1 VTNEKYAVEF
11 DDVWLEFPRRDGQFA
26 GLAGVTGAVEKGQT
40 VTIVGPSGSG
50 KTTLLY
56 LCNLLLTA
64 TRGVVKVFGRD
75 VREWNPAELR
85 RQVGMVFQKPV
96 MLPGT
101 VLDNLLLGL
110 KLNGKTSEDVT
121 EWLQRVGLHTSLL
134 DQPASTLSGGQQQR
148 VALLRTVLNR
158 PKVLLLDEVTSAL
171 DPEST
176 ALVEHFVQSVR
187 EQLDCS
193 VLWVTHD
200 LEQARRMGDVTWLVI
215 DGRIAEAGP
224 SQALFEHPQTEHG
237 RRFLQS
243 SSEGDAQP

>member
-1 VTNEKYAVEF
+1 MTNAIYAVEF
-11 DDVWLEFPRRDGQFA
+11 ADVWIDFTRRDGQFA
-26 GLAGVTGAVEKGQT
+26 GLAGVTGAVAKGQT

-50 KTTLLY
+50 KSTLLC
-56 LCNLLLTA
+56 LCNLMQTA
-64 TRGVVKVFGRD
+64 SKGVVKVFGQD

-101 VLDNLLLGL
+101 VLDNLTLGP
-110 KLNGKTSEDVT
+110 KLNGKSPGDVT
-121 EWLQRVGLHTSLL
+121 PWLQKVGLNSSLL
-134 DQPASTLSGGQQQR
+134 DQPAAKLSGGQQQR

-176 ALVEHFVQSVR
+176 TLVEQFVQFVR
-187 EQLDCS
+187 EELGCS

-200 LEQARRMGDVTWLVI
+200 LQQARRMGDVTWFVA
-215 DGRIAEAGP
+215 DGRLVETGP
-224 SQALFEHPQTEHG
+224 SDAFFANPQSEQA
-237 RRFLQS
+237 RRFLNHTW
-243 SSEGDAQP
+243 EGDAAP